1 MNEGLWL
8 VVPVA
13 QRAGG
18 DWIDDT
24 LAKRAAEQG
33 LTGRLDLAGRF
44 PRRRVEVIRAAD
56 PVAECNQL
64 YVRRG
69 WSDGLPIVPPT
80 LARVDDMLRFSPQT
94 REAVL
99 GEMEPL
105 AGLATVERVAANAV
119 MAGCRPE
126 YFPVVLAAVEAILR
140 PEFNL
145 RGVQTTDENV
155 APLLIVCGPIADQL
169 QINGGFG
176 ALGPGWQANA
186 SIGRALR
193 LVMHNLGGGWPAA
206 VSLAGLG
213 QPARY
218 TLCLTENV
226 RQSPWEPL
234 HVELGLR
241 PEDNAVVVQRAESVI
256 NVTGGLEEIA
266 SVMGSL
272 ASAFSLLHDG
282 RCTVLLAPYVA
293 ARLAEAGLGKA
304 EVKRR
309 LHEMGRLPVEVWR
322 RSWLARELIKPER
335 WPEWVRDAAAAGAI
349 PAVRS
354 PDDITLVVAGGDL
367 AIPQHAYLPS
377 WGFPAARIVRPI
389 ALPADWPNLL
399 ASGGKSMLGPD

>member
-1 MNEGLWL
+1 VNDSLWL

-13 QRAGG
+13 QRAAG

-24 LAKRAAEQG
+24 LAARAAEKG

-44 PRRRVEVIRAAD
+44 PRRRVEVIRSAD
-56 PVAECNQL
+56 PVAQCNAL
-64 YVRRG
+64 YLRRG
-69 WSDGLPIVPPT
+69 WTDGLPIVPPAI
-80 LARVDDMLRFSPQT
+80 ARVDDMLRFSARP

-126 YFPVVLAAVEAILR
+126 YFPVVLSAVEAILA

-155 APLLIVCGPIADQL
+155 TPLLVVCGPIAQRL
-169 QINGGFG
+169 GVNGGFG

-218 TLCLTENV
+218 TLCLAENTA
-226 RQSPWEPL
+226 QSPWEPL
-234 HVELGLR
+234 HVELGLK
-241 PEDNAVVVQRAESVI
+241 PEDNAVVVQRAESVV

-272 ASAFSLLHDG
+272 ASAFSLLHGG
-282 RCTVLLAPYVA
+282 RPAVLLAPYVA
-293 ARLAEAGLGKA
+293 ARLAAAGLGKA

-309 LHEMGRLPVEVWR
+309 LHQLGRIPVEQWR
-322 RSWLARELIKPER
+322 RSWLARELIRAER
-335 WPEWVRDAAAAGAI
+335 WPDWVKQAAEQGAI
-349 PAVRS
+349 PAVES
-354 PDDITLVVAGGDL
+354 PEDITLVVAGGDL
-367 AIPQHAYLPS
+367 AIAQHAYLPS
-377 WGFPAARIVRPI
+377 WGFPSARIVKPI
-389 ALPADWPNLL
+389 ELPADWAAML
-399 ASGGKSMLGPD
+399 AEGTRP